1 MLAIAH
7 ERIGQYLK
15 SSLQV
20 LEDNGGSLRSRGVRD
35 QSLVGNA
42 NA

>member
-1 MLAIAH
+1 MPAIAH

-15 SSLQV
+15 TALQV
-20 LEDNGGSLRSRGVRD
+20 LEDNGGFLRSRGVRD
-35 QSLVGNA
+35 LSLVA